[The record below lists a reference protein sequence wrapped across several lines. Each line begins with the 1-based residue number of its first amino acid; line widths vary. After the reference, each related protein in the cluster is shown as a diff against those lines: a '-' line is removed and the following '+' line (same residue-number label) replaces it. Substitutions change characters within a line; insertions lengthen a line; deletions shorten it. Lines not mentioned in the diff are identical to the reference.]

1 MLVRVLVFYILTFV
15 FTIVLGGAQEAANL
29 SAETIILPQ
38 WGPGLAA
45 LVMLLIF
52 RKDRFRITFFDRK
65 VPASRYL
72 LAALIPISGAVLV
85 YLIYRLFFGAP
96 ASVACN
102 RHSLDPVALVSA
114 GSHRRGIGLARL
126 LAQAFEPGLAG
137 LISSVIVGTL
147 WALWHVG
154 MYQNGALYMAFFV
167 LLMISYTFVIYA
179 LVASIGFNVLVAAVF
194 HMMINVANL
203 FTYSIVNQVEFMMVS
218 SLVWAAIAVGVVLTR
233 RSLFL
238 TRRGTDE
245 TTAQSAPIVN

>member
-1 MLVRVLVFYILTFV
+1 MLVRILIFYILAFV

-29 SAETIILPQ
+29 SLETIILPQ

-45 LVMLLIF
+45 LVMLLVF

-65 VPASRYL
+65 VPASRYVF
-72 LAALIPISGAVLV
+72 AVLIPTGGAVLI

-96 ASVACN
+96 P
-102 RHSLDPVALVSA
+102 PVATTATPWILLLWFPLGA
-114 GSHRRGIGLARL
+114 IGEELGWRGYLHKRL
-126 LAQAFEPGLAG
+126 NPGLAG
-137 LISSVIVGTL
+137 LISSVIVGML

-167 LLMISYTFVIYA
+167 ILMISYSFVIYA

-203 FTYSIVNQVEFMMVS
+203 FTYVIVNQVEFMMVS

-238 TRRGTDE
+238 TRPGVDE